1 MTTRSLDNT
10 PTTIRVAVHD
20 LFLIAP
26 CNDDVMCQREPE
38 ALYAALI
45 SAICSTLHRCGSE
58 SQPTTLETC
67 ADLPL
72 LCAAAVITTLH
83 TALPY
88 VKPCA
93 SLLIGNCIGRRHS
106 GLQSAA
112 AAAAAAA
119 LQLINNNV
127 IRLPV
132 VTLAELSLSW
142 AACSYRRLVVS
153 TATD

>member
-72 LCAAAVITTLH
+72 LCAGRRYNDLAHSAAVRE
-83 TALPY
+83 A
-88 VKPCA
+88 VRKPPD
-93 SLLIGNCIGRRHS
+93 R
-106 GLQSAA
+106 
-112 AAAAAAA
+112 
-119 LQLINNNV
+119 
-127 IRLPV
+127 
-132 VTLAELSLSW
+132 
-142 AACSYRRLVVS
+142 
-153 TATD
+153 